1 MRGMGWDGTGWQ
13 NCKGRQ
19 SKESNRLATAIRLE
33 FAPRLGDGW
42 MIRVPTPR
50 DGRDGILLVGISGV
64 KVTGCD
70 DLRMAKLKGSKQ
82 MEGAKRRDL
91 QILESSPGPNSGDL
105 VRAYAP

>member
-13 NCKGRQ
+13 NCKGPPVQRVI
-19 SKESNRLATAIRLE
+19 T
-33 FAPRLGDGW
+33 GW
-42 MIRVPTPR
+42 LPPFDSSLRR
-50 DGRDGILLVGISGV
+50 DSAMDDTGSDTEGRSRWDPSRRYLRG

-82 MEGAKRRDL
+82 MEGAKGQDL